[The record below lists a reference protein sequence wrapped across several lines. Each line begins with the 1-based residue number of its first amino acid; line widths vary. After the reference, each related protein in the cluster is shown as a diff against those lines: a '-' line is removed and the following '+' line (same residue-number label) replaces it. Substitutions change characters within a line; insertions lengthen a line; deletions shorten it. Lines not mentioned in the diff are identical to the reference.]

1 MRCRLKRD
9 NRSLAMNILIL
20 SEHIDVSIPY
30 RNWLKHMSFNTKFE
44 EIFVHILFDAS
55 QSATG
60 IQIQVRNFTVALF
73 L

>member
-30 RNWLKHMSFNTKFE
+30 RNWLKHMSFNMVLCNLCPWTVYYK
-44 EIFVHILFDAS
+44 

-60 IQIQVRNFTVALF
+60 IKIQVRNFTVALF